1 MVIEAVAANPQVAPQ
16 IVNSQESNSRPVTKA
31 EAIIKQQPKPVPEAP
46 KVAIDREPIISP
58 KELEAK
64 LVELNEAL
72 VSRNQAVV
80 FSRDEATGKDVVRV
94 TNKSTGEL
102 IRQMPSVEAL
112 KAMQNIDQMMG
123 LIFNKRTQANCKL
136 GLNKS

>member
-1 MVIEAVAANPQVAPQ
+1 MVVEIASTSPEVAPQ
-16 IVNSQESNSRPVTKA
+16 IVSTQVGDNRPIVKA
-31 EAIIKQQPKPVPEAP
+31 EAVVKSQPKPVPEAP
-46 KVAIDREPIISP
+46 KIAINREPIISSQ
-58 KELEAK
+58 ELEAK

-72 VSRNQAVV
+72 VSRNQAVL
-80 FSRDEATGKDVVRV
+80 FSTDPQTGKDVVRV

-123 LIFNKRTQANCKL
+123 LIFNKRT
-136 GLNKS
+136 

>member
-16 IVNSQESNSRPVTKA
+16 IVNTQVGNDRPVAKV
-31 EAIIKQQPKPVPEAP
+31 EAVVKEQPKPVPAAP
-46 KVAIDREPIISP
+46 KIDINREPIISS

-64 LVELNEAL
+64 ISELNEAM
-72 VSRNQAVV
+72 VSRNKAVL
-80 FSRDEATGKDVVRV
+80 FSTDPQTGKDIVRI
-94 TNKSTGEL
+94 TNSNTGEL

-123 LIFNKRTQANCKL
+123 LIFNKRT
-136 GLNKS
+136 

>member
-1 MVIEAVAANPQVAPQ
+1 MAIEAVATNPQVAPQ
-16 IVNSQESNSRPVTKA
+16 IVNTQVGDSRPIAKA
-31 EAIIKQQPKPVPEAP
+31 EAVVKPNPKSVPAAP
-46 KVAIDREPIISP
+46 KVDINREPIISS

-64 LVELNEAL
+64 IVELNEAM
-72 VSRNQAVV
+72 VSRNQAIV
-80 FSRDEATGKDVVRV
+80 FSKDGATGKDVIRV

-123 LIFNKRTQANCKL
+123 LIFNKKT
-136 GLNKS
+136 

>member
-16 IVNSQESNSRPVTKA
+16 IVNTQVGNDRPVAKV
-31 EAIIKQQPKPVPEAP
+31 EALVKEQPKPVPAAP
-46 KVAIDREPIISP
+46 KIDINREPIISS

-64 LVELNEAL
+64 ISELNEAM
-72 VSRNQAVV
+72 VSRNKAVL
-80 FSRDEATGKDVVRV
+80 FSTDPQTGKDIVRI
-94 TNKSTGEL
+94 TNSNTGEL

-123 LIFNKRTQANCKL
+123 LIFNKRT
-136 GLNKS
+136 

>member
-31 EAIIKQQPKPVPEAP
+31 EAIIKQQPRPVPEAP

-80 FSRDEATGKDVVRV
+80 FSTDAATGKDVVRF
-94 TNKSTGEL
+94 TNKSTG
-102 IRQMPSVEAL
+102 
-112 KAMQNIDQMMG
+112 
-123 LIFNKRTQANCKL
+123 
-136 GLNKS
+136 

>member
-1 MVIEAVAANPQVAPQ
+1 MVIEAVATNPQVAPQ
-16 IVNSQESNSRPVTKA
+16 IVNTQAGDSRPVVQVDTVVKS
-31 EAIIKQQPKPVPEAP
+31 KPKPVPEAP
-46 KVAIDREPIISP
+46 KIHINREPIISS

-64 LVELNEAL
+64 IVELNEAM
-72 VSRNQAVV
+72 VSRTQAVV
-80 FSRDEATGKDVVRV
+80 FSTDPQTGKDVVRV

-123 LIFNKRTQANCKL
+123 LIFNKRT
-136 GLNKS
+136 

>member
-1 MVIEAVAANPQVAPQ
+1 MVIEAVATNPQVAPQ
-16 IVNSQESNSRPVTKA
+16 IVNTQAGDSRPVVQVDTVVKS
-31 EAIIKQQPKPVPEAP
+31 KPKPVPEAP
-46 KVAIDREPIISP
+46 KIDIDREPIISS

-64 LVELNEAL
+64 IVELNEAM

-80 FSRDEATGKDVVRV
+80 FSTDPQTGKDVVRV

-123 LIFNKRTQANCKL
+123 LIFNKRT
-136 GLNKS
+136 

>member
-1 MVIEAVAANPQVAPQ
+1 MAIEALTASPQ
-16 IVNSQESNSRPVTKA
+16 IVPQMVDKKVSSSQPVVA
-31 EAIIKQQPKPVPEAP
+31 VEATLAVKSKPVPEPP
-46 KVAIDREPIISP
+46 KVNIDREPIISS

-64 LVELNEAL
+64 ISELNEAM

-80 FSRDEATGKDVVRV
+80 FSTDAATGKDVVRV
-94 TNKSTGEL
+94 SNKSTGEL

-123 LIFNKRTQANCKL
+123 LIFNHKT
-136 GLNKS
+136 

>member
-1 MVIEAVAANPQVAPQ
+1 METEALSASPQIAPQ
-16 IVNSQESNSRPVTKA
+16 MVDRKVNSSQPVVA
-31 EAIIKQQPKPVPEAP
+31 VDAIQVVKPKPVPEPP
-46 KVAIDREPIISP
+46 KVNINREPIISS

-64 LVELNEAL
+64 ISELNAAM

-80 FSRDEATGKDVVRV
+80 FSTDAATGKDVVRV
-94 TNKSTGEL
+94 SNKSTGEL

-123 LIFNKRTQANCKL
+123 LIFNQKT
-136 GLNKS
+136 